1 LIEVKIRKKNGLN
14 SGKYK
19 FSQLK
24 KNRMKQKIII
34 ISVFTLLIMSACK
47 TTRQVSKPI
56 VPASNEVVQLI
67 EQVKKVQPEFKTANV
82 SKMSLAFNVN
92 EREINVS
99 AVCKIKKDS
108 AIFVSIQPFL
118 GIEMFKAELMPDSM
132 KVYDKMNHRYY
143 VTDYAFFSKHFGV
156 DVDFYSFQ
164 ALLSAQFFC
173 VGKKEV
179 VPDSCKLITSASGQN
194 KIEFNSEK
202 MLQNTEISALNRI
215 QQVVLKAK
223 NSDYQLQTDYS
234 DYTVVNGIN
243 FPQKIALLATNQK
256 TKATC
261 DFSILRIEFNTDIKL
276 SPTNP
281 DRYSRGDINQLLKK

>member
-1 LIEVKIRKKNGLN
+1 MN
-14 SGKYK
+14 
-19 FSQLK
+19 
-24 KNRMKQKIII
+24 MKQRIILFTV
-34 ISVFTLLIMSACK
+34 ISMLIMSACK
-47 TTRQVSKPI
+47 TTRQVAKTNAT
-56 VPASNEVVQLI
+56 ASNGVIQLI
-67 EQVKKVQPEFKTANV
+67 EQVKKVQPDFKTANV

-92 EREINVS
+92 EREVNVS

-173 VGKKEV
+173 VGKKAIIA
-179 VPDSCKLITSASGQN
+179 DSCRIIPLGAGQN

-202 MLQNTEISALNRI
+202 MLQNTELSPSNTI
-215 QQVVLKAK
+215 QKVILKAK
-223 NSDYQLQTDYS
+223 NSDYQLQTDYM

-256 TKATC
+256 SKASC

-276 SPTNP
+276 LPTNP
-281 DRYSRGDINQLLKK
+281 DRYARGDIEQLLKK